1 MTTTRAAAP
10 NASLSSTACRP
21 LPIISTR
28 LLWQTRISWTF
39 RGMVKRLKCWVL
51 AQKTIYLEPCST
63 TKHGTANM
71 ATGMSPSKPSTKN
84 PLRHLLLPPKS
95 NTCSPQKQKL
105 LRVSLRLPHTTTT
118 STSKV
123 YSQTKSWPT
132 CG

>member
-1 MTTTRAAAP
+1 MTMRAAAP
-10 NASLSSTACRP
+10 NAYLSSTACRP

-28 LLWQTRISWTF
+28 LLRQTRISWNF
-39 RGMVKRLKCWVL
+39 RGMGKRLKCWVQ
-51 AQKTIYLEPCST
+51 ASKTICLEPCST

-71 ATGMSPSKPSTKN
+71 ATGMLPSKPSTKN

-95 NTCSPQKQKL
+95 NTCSPPKQKL
-105 LRVSLRLPHTTTT
+105 PRVSLRLPHTTTT